1 MPLTIRPAVPAD
13 LPALAALEQACFSH
27 PWSEKSLAE
36 TLQNG
41 RSVFLAAE
49 REGEVLGYLGMEFV
63 LDEGSIT
70 NVAVFPGCRRQGV
83 ADALVTGLLHRAAAI
98 GLATVTLEV
107 RQSNAP
113 AIALYEKLGF
123 RVVPGSGEIRRDII
137 QAVELGSREAMVA
150 FCKGIQSAA
159 PVDSYVTPE
168 PWAMPG
174 YESEV
179 IMAAGAFV
187 QGASIELSA
196 DGPIRPPYAVYFQGG
211 LTWFHAKLGILMSI
225 QKLLDAGIIEM

>member
-27 PWSEKSLAE
+27 PWSENGLAE

-83 ADALVTGLLHRAAAI
+83 ADALVTGLL
-98 GLATVTLEV
+98 
-107 RQSNAP
+107 Q
-113 AIALYEKLGF
+113 
-123 RVVPGSGEIRRDII
+123 GSGHRPCHRNAGGPPKQRSGHRPLP
-137 QAVELGSREAMVA
+137 QAR
-150 FCKGIQSAA
+150 FCPGGA
-159 PVDSYVTPE
+159 P
-168 PWAMPG
+168 
-174 YESEV
+174 
-179 IMAAGAFV
+179 
-187 QGASIELSA
+187 
-196 DGPIRPPYAVYFQGG
+196 
-211 LTWFHAKLGILMSI
+211 
-225 QKLLDAGIIEM
+225 QKLLYRAHGRCYTDDSTREIKNPRIGKRAARPSADPQK

>member
-1 MPLTIRPAVPAD
+1 MPLTIRPALPAD

-49 REGEVLGYLGMEFV
+49 REGEVLGYL
-63 LDEGSIT
+63 SIT

-113 AIALYEKLGF
+113 AIALYHKHGF
-123 RVVPGSGEIRRDII
+123 VPVGRRKNYYTAPTEDAI
-137 QAVELGSREAMVA
+137 LMT
-150 FCKGIQSAA
+150 A
-159 PVDSYVTPE
+159 PV
-168 PWAMPG
+168 
-174 YESEV
+174 
-179 IMAAGAFV
+179 
-187 QGASIELSA
+187 
-196 DGPIRPPYAVYFQGG
+196 
-211 LTWFHAKLGILMSI
+211 K
-225 QKLLDAGIIEM
+225 

>member
-27 PWSEKSLAE
+27 PWSENGLAE

-70 NVAVFPGCRRQGV
+70 NVAVFP
-83 ADALVTGLLHRAAAI
+83 DALVTGLLHRAAAI

-113 AIALYEKLGF
+113 AIALYHKHGF
-123 RVVPGSGEIRRDII
+123 VPVGRRKNYYTAPTEDAI
-137 QAVELGSREAMVA
+137 LMT
-150 FCKGIQSAA
+150 A
-159 PVDSYVTPE
+159 PV
-168 PWAMPG
+168 
-174 YESEV
+174 
-179 IMAAGAFV
+179 
-187 QGASIELSA
+187 
-196 DGPIRPPYAVYFQGG
+196 
-211 LTWFHAKLGILMSI
+211 K
-225 QKLLDAGIIEM
+225 

>member
-27 PWSEKSLAE
+27 PWSENGLAE

-70 NVAVFPGCRRQGV
+70 NVAVFPGCRRQGI

-113 AIALYEKLGF
+113 AIALYHKHGF
-123 RVVPGSGEIRRDII
+123 VPVGRRKNYYTAPTEDAI
-137 QAVELGSREAMVA
+137 LMT
-150 FCKGIQSAA
+150 A
-159 PVDSYVTPE
+159 PV
-168 PWAMPG
+168 
-174 YESEV
+174 
-179 IMAAGAFV
+179 
-187 QGASIELSA
+187 
-196 DGPIRPPYAVYFQGG
+196 
-211 LTWFHAKLGILMSI
+211 K
-225 QKLLDAGIIEM
+225 